1 MYGPARIGGNPE
13 RFDDPIRI
21 AYSLAGVEN
30 LQRLRVL
37 RAIATEGSFTAAATA
52 LSMSQPSVSQHV
64 TVLERELGVRLVDRT
79 TLGARLTAE
88 GQVVLRHALRILKI
102 ADDARRELNELRS
115 GVRSPIRVA
124 AFPTACTFL
133 LPQAITALQ
142 RLHPNVSLTLAETDG
157 DDALAQVRQGTADL
171 GIAYDYAAHPI
182 DLRGLAAQPLMEDP
196 LRLALP
202 VHHPAAGRPVVDL
215 ADLRDEPWIIGTAFG
230 CAESLRTACGAAGFT
245 PRRVL
250 DSNRYP
256 TTLALVA
263 AGHGLALVPQTAL
276 GNPPPGTVAR
286 PLRPD
291 PTPRRIWA
299 ATGPHPTEATAAF
312 IDCLLGP
319 AGGEEPAAVLRQR
332 PVPA

>member
-1 MYGPARIGGNPE
+1 M
-13 RFDDPIRI
+13 
-21 AYSLAGVEN
+21 AGVES

-37 RAIATEGSFTAAATA
+37 RAVALEGSFTAAATV
-52 LSMSQPSVSQHV
+52 LSISQPSVSQHV
-64 TVLERELGVRLVDRT
+64 TALERELGARLVDRT
-79 TLGARLTAE
+79 TLGARLTVE

-102 ADDARRELNELRS
+102 ADDTRRELTELRS
-115 GVRSPIRVA
+115 GIHSPIRVA

-133 LPQAITALQ
+133 LPQAIAALQ
-142 RLHPNVSLTLAETDG
+142 RLHPNIPFTLSETDG
-157 DDALAQVRQGTADL
+157 DDALTQVRQGTADL
-171 GIAYDYAAHPI
+171 AIAYDYAAHPI
-182 DLRGLAAQPLMEDP
+182 DLRGLTAQPLMDDP

-202 VHHPAAGRPVVDL
+202 AHHPAAGRPVVDL

-230 CAESLRTACGAAGFT
+230 CAESLRAICGAAGFT

-263 AGHGLALVPQTAL
+263 AGHGLALIPQTAL
-276 GNPPPGTVAR
+276 GNPPQGTVTR

-291 PTPRRIWA
+291 PPPRRIWA
-299 ATGPHPTEATAAF
+299 ATGPHPTEPTSAF

-319 AGGEEPAAVLRQR
+319 ATADPRRTAASPPGLASRAAG
-332 PVPA
+332 PVA